1 MAKQRLAQFRKLEV
15 EKQVQEM
22 KLNQQEDLELLEN
35 EQLGAIDEFNNKY
48 DQQFSDIVSEWE
60 KNEKEMEEVHEKK
73 LEDEL
78 TQWEQSYPK
87 QTKYSASLLNDQKI
101 LNGLIKQEK

>member
-1 MAKQRLAQFRKLEV
+1 MAKQRLSQFRKLEV

-60 KNEKEMEEVHEKK
+60 KNEKEMEEAHERK

-78 TQWEQSYPK
+78 TQWEHSYPK